1 VGQLGKNF
9 KATWLEK
16 WGEEYNETMMHLR
29 VFGGKGS
36 RFPGLLNE
44 APEKKFSPPQRIF
57 SLSSKMSWEAFWKKS
72 QPKLTIQGNLS
83 SF

>member
-9 KATWLEK
+9 KAMWLEK

-57 SLSSKMSWEAFWKKS
+57 FWTLAEAFWKES
-72 QPKLTIQGNLS
+72 QPVY

>member
-57 SLSSKMSWEAFWKKS
+57 FEDVLRKHFGKNRLYKKIC
-72 QPKLTIQGNLS
+72 LI
-83 SF
+83 SFQYSF

>member
-44 APEKKFSPPQRIF
+44 APGKKFSTTLTNFFRRC
-57 SLSSKMSWEAFWKKS
+57 LAEAF
-72 QPKLTIQGNLS
+72 
-83 SF
+83 